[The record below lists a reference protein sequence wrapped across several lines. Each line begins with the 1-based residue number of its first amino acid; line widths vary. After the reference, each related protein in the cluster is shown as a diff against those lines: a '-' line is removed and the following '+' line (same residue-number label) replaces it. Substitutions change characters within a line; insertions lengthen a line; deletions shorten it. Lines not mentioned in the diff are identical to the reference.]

1 MSHPTSCQHA
11 DGLALFDRFMFD
23 LDAWA
28 ELADLYVASG
38 MYQQAAFCQE
48 ELITGAPHN
57 YLHHLQYAEVP
68 SPALPDR
75 PTFPKKATDRYVL
88 WRFTKSRA
96 MRTLWWRCS

>member
-1 MSHPTSCQHA
+1 
-11 DGLALFDRFMFD
+11 MFD